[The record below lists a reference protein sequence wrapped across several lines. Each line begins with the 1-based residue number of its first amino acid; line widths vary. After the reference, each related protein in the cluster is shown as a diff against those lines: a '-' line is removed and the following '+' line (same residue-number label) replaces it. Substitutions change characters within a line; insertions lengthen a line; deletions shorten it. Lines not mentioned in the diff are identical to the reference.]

1 MSDRATRILDANYK
15 KNDINTYFN
24 EECTDLSDKQSKKLK
39 DIITKYEIL
48 FDWILGRWKRDPIS
62 FNQKPNAKLVQSRL
76 F

>member
-48 FDWILGRWKRDPIS
+48 FDWILGR
-62 FNQKPNAKLVQSRL
+62 
-76 F
+76 